1 MTKPN
6 KTLTLRTWTDEQ
18 LATERDRLR
27 DELYHFRY
35 KMRVEEVENPNAKE
49 TLKRNIARVM
59 TVLRERELA
68 GKTAYAVK
76 VEKADAL
83 KKANAAK
90 KAEALKAKALKAEA
104 KGQAAQTAGAQA
116 ASAPST

>member
-59 TVLRERELA
+59 TILRERELG

-76 VEKADAL
+76 AEKAVAL
-83 KKANAAK
+83 KTADAAR
-90 KAEALKAKALKAEA
+90 KALKAEA
-104 KGQAAQTAGAQA
+104 RKAKAAQTAGAQA
-116 ASAPST
+116 ASTPST